1 MLMIT
6 VSVPEGKPVSQKTY
20 DNVVN
25 SLQLHMLTCSCGH
38 SGCLIHHGT
47 YQRSVITPDGKVKLS
62 IVRVKC
68 TECGRTHALLL
79 SSIVPY
85 SQISLADHVL
95 IIQCY
100 EAGNCKNKLLESNI
114 FLDENN
120 TKALHRRYLRF
131 WKQRLL
137 SESILLNPLEQLFC
151 RCFDVFRRQFMQ
163 IRCTFN
169 TLFMKP
175 T

>member
-1 MLMIT
+1 MPMIT
-6 VSVPEGKPVSQKTY
+6 VSVPEGKPVSQKNY

-68 TECGRTHALLL
+68 TECGHTHALLL

-85 SQISLADHVL
+85 SQISLTDHVL

-100 EAGNCKNKLLESNI
+100 ESGNCKNELFESNI

-120 TKALHRRYLRF
+120 TKSLHRRYLKF
-131 WKQRLL
+131 WKQRIL
-137 SESILLNPLEQLFC
+137 SESILLAPLEQLIC
-151 RCFDVFRRQFMQ
+151 KCFDAFRRQFMQ

-169 TLFMKP
+169 ALFI
-175 T
+175 